1 MTKPSKEEYDQAKKN
16 VKFFKDTITSSRKK
30 IMELVDKI
38 SLENQTLKNYEKD
51 LEENQK
57 VVNLYDLYK
66 EAELQT

>member
-1 MTKPSKEEYDQAKKN
+1 MTKPSKSEYDQAKKN
-16 VKFFKDTITSSRKK
+16 VKFFKDTIISSRKK

-38 SLENQTLKNYEKD
+38 SLENQILRNYEKD

-66 EAELQT
+66 EAESQN